1 MNFHGIKGLLPLR
14 GRWLR
19 YFLLA
24 VVLAL
29 PVSAAVTAPL
39 IPRDGPGYC
48 MAYNVSLWD
57 VLHRK

>member
-1 MNFHGIKGLLPLR
+1 MIFRGFEELLPLR

-29 PVSAAVTAPL
+29 PVSAALTTPILLRREARCGMGVQ
-39 IPRDGPGYC
+39 
-48 MAYNVSLWD
+48 VSLWD
-57 VLHRK
+57 VLQGK